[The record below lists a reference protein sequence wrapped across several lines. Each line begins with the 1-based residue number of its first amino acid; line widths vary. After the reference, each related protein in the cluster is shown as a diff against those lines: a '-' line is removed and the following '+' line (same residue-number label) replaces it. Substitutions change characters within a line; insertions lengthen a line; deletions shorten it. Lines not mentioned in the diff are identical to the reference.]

1 MKIDEQPTT
10 PIDWDKS
17 IETTEGY
24 PARVISEDFRDD
36 GEILMLV
43 QIEHPNRSIA
53 RTFKKNGSPYW
64 SYDGKIRNRKTKREE
79 GWVVIF
85 PDRWA
90 GMIWRSKEDAQR
102 HRDKKHAID
111 IVKIEWEE

>member
-64 SYDGKIRNRKTKREE
+64 SYDGKMTTHPSSRLVLRLR
-79 GWVVIF
+79 IF
-85 PDRWA
+85 P
-90 GMIWRSKEDAQR
+90 G
-102 HRDKKHAID
+102 
-111 IVKIEWEE
+111 